1 MPTIEAIEFN
11 PISPS
16 AMGEPILVTVRANDS
31 DNDKINYRFM
41 IKGPTDQEYRRQAD
55 WSTDNKW
62 KWIPTVDDV
71 GNNGIRVYV
80 RDGKHPD
87 EEGNYIDR
95 NFKITKDASALTSDA
110 LVLYSQG
117 KYDDAIKAY
126 DEAIKLDPKNKEAFF
141 NRGLALAAL
150 DKFDEAIKDYDKATK
165 LDPKN
170 KEAFYNM
177 GLALVALGKCS
188 EAIKAYDEAV
198 TLDPNY
204 NDAIVARESAE
215 RGGSIRVK
223 CEGGYVAKFTLAY
236 KLEGAVS
243 EKESGDITI
252 GKSKTIPI
260 PPCATDLSLTVE
272 EHTAFSWKTIFTKN
286 YNEPVTKCFRV
297 TGTTFSPSYKG
308 C

>member
-1 MPTIEAIEFN
+1 MGLALAALARYDEAIQ
-11 PISPS
+11 
-16 AMGEPILVTVRANDS
+16 D
-31 DNDKINYRFM
+31 
-41 IKGPTDQEYRRQAD
+41 
-55 WSTDNKW
+55 
-62 KWIPTVDDV
+62 
-71 GNNGIRVYV
+71 
-80 RDGKHPD
+80 
-87 EEGNYIDR
+87 
-95 NFKITKDASALTSDA
+95 
-110 LVLYSQG
+110 
-117 KYDDAIKAY
+117 Y
-126 DEAIKLDPKNKEAFF
+126 DEAIKLDPNYKEAFFNRGLALAVLEKFDEAIQDYDEAIKLDPNYKEAFF

-150 DKFDEAIKDYDKATK
+150 DKFDEAIKDYDEAIK

-170 KEAFYNM
+170 KEAFYNK

-260 PPCATDLSLTVE
+260 PPCATDISLTVE
-272 EHTAFSWKTIFTKN
+272 EHTGFSWKTIFTKN

-297 TGTTFSPSYKG
+297 TGATFSPSYKG